1 MSCFIL
7 KNELV
12 AAIATMFSVSIHRQ
26 NNPYGIYNNYAL
38 GAAISHK
45 WQEMTGMQ
53 APFYLDDK
61 IIYQVLRYFNEE
73 AYSERYGEPVPG
85 EIEEMPK
92 GEWCSL
98 ADTSPWQML
107 KVLQCY
113 NYQCDEKTTCNT
125 VLYAA
130 LREAERYFMQFLVNT
145 IPEYNDAVWSWESE

>member
-26 NNPYGIYNNYAL
+26 NCSYGIYNNYAL
-38 GAAISHK
+38 GAAINQK
-45 WQEMTGMQ
+45 WQEMTGTT
-53 APFYLDDK
+53 PLYLDDK

-73 AYSERYGEPVPG
+73 AYGERYGEPVPG

-92 GEWCSL
+92 GEWCKL
-98 ADTSPWQML
+98 AETSPWQML

-113 NYQCDEKTTCNT
+113 NYQCDEKTTRNT
-125 VLYAA
+125 TLFAA
-130 LREAERYFMQFLVNT
+130 LRETERQFMQFLVNT
-145 IPEYNDAVWSWESE
+145 IPEYNDTVWSWESE